1 MSAQNGRTGMISL
14 DGVSKAYRTGD
25 GRPQVVLDAVD
36 AAFAD
41 GYNFGILGANGAGKS
56 TLVRMLAGTE
66 MPDRGRIHRDGR
78 VSFPLGYGGT
88 FHGAL
93 SGRENV
99 AFIARVYGADVKKV
113 IAYVA
118 DFAEIGG
125 YYDMPVNTYS
135 AGMRAKL
142 AFGACLA
149 IDFDTYL
156 IDEVTEV
163 GDERFRRK
171 CAFAFRERLR
181 RSDIIMVTHN
191 SRTIRQYCDRG
202 AILAN
207 GELRLFDDIGEALDA
222 YRRSTAVAAEAVQ

>member
-1 MSAQNGRTGMISL
+1 M
-14 DGVSKAYRTGD
+14 
-25 GRPQVVLDAVD
+25 VLDDVD
-36 AAFAD
+36 AAFVD
-41 GYNFGILGANGAGKS
+41 GCNFGILGANGAGKS
-56 TLVRMLAGTE
+56 TLIRLLAGTE
-66 MPDRGRIHRDGR
+66 MPDRGRIRRDCR

-88 FHGAL
+88 FHGSL

-99 AFIARVYGADVKKV
+99 AFIARIYGANVKRV

-125 YYDMPVNTYS
+125 YYDAPVNTYS

-163 GDERFRRK
+163 GDEQFRRK

-202 AILAN
+202 AVLAG
-207 GELRLFDDIGEALDA
+207 GELWLYDDISEALDS
-222 YRRSTAVAAEAVQ
+222 YRRSASAAAEPVQ

>member
-1 MSAQNGRTGMISL
+1 MIAL
-14 DGVSKAYRTGD
+14 DRVSKAYRTGT
-25 GRPQVVLDAVD
+25 GRPKVVLDTVS

-41 GYNFGILGANGAGKS
+41 GYNVGILGANGAGKS
-56 TLVRMLAGTE
+56 TLIRLLAGTE
-66 MPDRGRIHRDGR
+66 KPDRGRIRRDCR

-99 AFIARVYGADVKKV
+99 AFVARVYGANVKKV
-113 IAYVA
+113 IGYVA

-142 AFGACLA
+142 AFGTCLA

-163 GDERFRRK
+163 GDELFQRK

-207 GELRLFDDIGEALDA
+207 GELRLFDDIGEALGA
-222 YRRSTAVAAEAVQ
+222 YRQSTAVMAEAVQ